1 MSSRV
6 SPWSALVALLGF
18 IVAPLAFGQPV
29 EPGKPCAADVQKLC
43 PGVKPGHGA
52 ILACLEPKQ
61 DQVSQACKDVV
72 KAKLDALYA
81 ACQTDVQKFCAS
93 VEQGQG
99 RVIKCLKKNAAGLS
113 DSCKAQWAKTKPAPP
128 PAN

>member
-1 MSSRV
+1 
-6 SPWSALVALLGF
+6 
-18 IVAPLAFGQPV
+18 
-29 EPGKPCAADVQKLC
+29 
-43 PGVKPGHGA
+43 
-52 ILACLEPKQ
+52 
-61 DQVSQACKDVV
+61 VV

-81 ACQTDVQKFCAS
+81 ACQTDVQKFCAG

-99 RVIKCLKKNAAGLS
+99 RVIKCLKKNAPSLS